1 MTASHLKKFR
11 FFSDKYFASF
21 QTLTTKKMSQLRN
34 DFNIFKEQQR
44 EMNQS
49 FIERLKTLEIQN
61 QKSTIKS
68 SENTESIPIIVQ
80 IRNIL
85 EKLISFDDRI
95 KRIEELDPFD
105 NRVNIFFKSEISN
118 RFKNFTIAITLTII

>member
-1 MTASHLKKFR
+1 M
-11 FFSDKYFASF
+11 Y
-21 QTLTTKKMSQLRN
+21 QLRN

-95 KRIEELDPFD
+95 KRIEELDPFE
-105 NRVNIFFKSEISN
+105 NRVNILF
-118 RFKNFTIAITLTII
+118 

>member
-1 MTASHLKKFR
+1 M
-11 FFSDKYFASF
+11 Y
-21 QTLTTKKMSQLRN
+21 QLRN

-49 FIERLKTLEIQN
+49 FIERLNTLEIQN

-95 KRIEELDPFD
+95 KRIEELDPFE
-105 NRVNIFFKSEISN
+105 NRVNILF
-118 RFKNFTIAITLTII
+118 